1 MKTIMIDKTREIA
14 LKILYKID
22 NEKAYSNIV
31 LNEMIKQNKKELED
45 RDIGLISEIVYGT
58 TTWKL
63 TLDEIIKKYSKI
75 KLKKISPWIL
85 NILRM
90 GIYQIV
96 FLDKIPKSAAVN
108 ESVNLAK
115 RYGHKASSSFVN
127 AILRKVTVKDYEEF
141 FQLKDDI
148 QRISVTN
155 SMPIWIVEELAKE
168 LSMEKVEQIAKN
180 SNLRPDLSI
189 RINNLQIADEG
200 EIYKQK
206 DQKEISGQKLKA
218 KISKSDLIRRLEEK
232 NIKVEQGLLK
242 DFLILKNAKNIE
254 NMEEFRQ
261 GLFTIQD
268 ETAGLIPIILNPN
281 KTDVIL
287 DACSSPGGKTTYLA
301 EMMENQGKI
310 EAWDIH
316 EHRTKL
322 VENTAKRLGITNIKT
337 KVNDATIY
345 DKKYKEKFDKILLDV
360 PCLGLGVLRR
370 KPDIKWQKSKE
381 DIEEIT
387 KTQKQILENCSQYL
401 KNGGELVYSTCSIL
415 KQENDNIINEF
426 LNEHKEFY
434 TEKINIKK
442 NNKIQNKDFFEKYI
456 TNDNYLQVYQNNET
470 DGFFIC
476 KMKKNNKR

>member
-1 MKTIMIDKTREIA
+1 METIMIDKTRELA

-22 NEKAYSNIV
+22 KEKAYSNIV
-31 LNEMIKQNKKELED
+31 LNEMINQNKKELTNK
-45 RDIGLISEIVYGT
+45 DIGLISEIVYGT

-115 RYGHKASSSFVN
+115 RYGHKSSSNFVN

-148 QRISVTN
+148 QRISITN
-155 SMPIWIVEELAKE
+155 SMPIWIIEELAKQ
-168 LSMEKVEQIAKN
+168 LGDIKKVEEIAIN
-180 SNLRPDLSI
+180 SNLRPHLSI
-189 RINNLQIADEG
+189 RINNLKIAKNKNIEQ
-200 EIYKQK
+200 E
-206 DQKEISGQKLKA
+206 
-218 KISKSDLIRRLEEK
+218 LIKKLEEK
-232 NIKVEQGLLK
+232 NIEVKQGLLE

-268 ETAGLIPIILNPN
+268 ETAGLIPIILNPS
-281 KTDVIL
+281 KTDLIL

-301 EMMENQGKI
+301 EMMENQGII

-322 VENTAKRLGITNIKT
+322 VENTAKRLGITNIET

-345 DKKYKEKFDKILLDV
+345 NEKYKEKFDKILLDV
-360 PCLGLGVLRR
+360 PCLGLGVLKR

-381 DIEEIT
+381 DVEEIT

-401 KNGGELVYSTCSIL
+401 KKGGELVYSTCSIL
-415 KQENDNIINEF
+415 KEENENIINNF
-426 LNEHKEFY
+426 LKVHENFY
-434 TEKINIKK
+434 TEKINIEENKK
-442 NNKIQNKDFFEKYI
+442 IKNKEFFKKYI
-456 TNDNYLQVYQNNET
+456 TNDNCLQVYQNKET

-476 KMKKNNKR
+476 KLKKSNKI

>member
-1 MKTIMIDKTREIA
+1 METIMIDKTRELA

-22 NEKAYSNIV
+22 KEKAYSNIV
-31 LNEMIKQNKKELED
+31 LNEMINQNKKELTNK
-45 RDIGLISEIVYGT
+45 DIGLISEIVYGT

-115 RYGHKASSSFVN
+115 RYGHKSSSNFVN

-141 FQLKDDI
+141 FQLKEDI
-148 QRISVTN
+148 QRISITN
-155 SMPIWIVEELAKE
+155 SMPRWIIEELTKQLGDMKKVEE
-168 LSMEKVEQIAKN
+168 IAIN
-180 SNLRPDLSI
+180 SNLRPHLSI
-189 RINNLQIADEG
+189 RINNLKTAENKNIEQE
-200 EIYKQK
+200 
-206 DQKEISGQKLKA
+206 
-218 KISKSDLIRRLEEK
+218 LIKKLEEK
-232 NIKVEQGLLK
+232 NIEVKQGLLE

-301 EMMENQGKI
+301 EMMKNQGII

-322 VENTAKRLGITNIKT
+322 VENTARRLGITNIET

-345 DKKYKEKFDKILLDV
+345 DEKYKEKFDKILLDV
-360 PCLGLGVLRR
+360 PCLGLGVLKR

-401 KNGGELVYSTCSIL
+401 KKGGELVYSTCSIL
-415 KQENDNIINEF
+415 KEENENIINNF
-426 LNEHKEFY
+426 LKVHENFY
-434 TEKINIKK
+434 TEKINIEENKK
-442 NNKIQNKDFFEKYI
+442 IKNKEFFKKYI
-456 TNDNYLQVYQNNET
+456 TNDNCLQVYQNKET

-476 KMKKNNKR
+476 KLKKSNKI

>member
-1 MKTIMIDKTREIA
+1 METIMIDKTRELA

-22 NEKAYSNIV
+22 KEKAYSNIV
-31 LNEMIKQNKKELED
+31 LNEMINQNKKELTNK
-45 RDIGLISEIVYGT
+45 DIGLISEIVYGT

-75 KLKKISPWIL
+75 KLKKISTWIL

-90 GIYQIV
+90 GIYQII

-115 RYGHKASSSFVN
+115 RYGHKSSSNFVN

-148 QRISVTN
+148 QRISITN
-155 SMPIWIVEELAKE
+155 SMPIWIIEELAKQ
-168 LSMEKVEQIAKN
+168 LDDIKKVEEIAIN
-180 SNLRPDLSI
+180 SNLRPHLSI
-189 RINNLQIADEG
+189 RINNLKIAKNKNIEQ
-200 EIYKQK
+200 E
-206 DQKEISGQKLKA
+206 
-218 KISKSDLIRRLEEK
+218 LIKKLEEK
-232 NIKVEQGLLK
+232 NIEVKQGLLE

-301 EMMENQGKI
+301 EMMKNQGII

-322 VENTAKRLGITNIKT
+322 VENTARRLGITNIET

-345 DKKYKEKFDKILLDV
+345 DETYKEKFDKILLDV
-360 PCLGLGVLRR
+360 PCLGLGVLKR

-381 DIEEIT
+381 DVEEIT

-401 KNGGELVYSTCSIL
+401 KKGGELVYSTCSIL
-415 KQENDNIINEF
+415 KEENENIINNF
-426 LNEHKEFY
+426 LKVHENFY
-434 TEKINIKK
+434 KEKINIEENKK
-442 NNKIQNKDFFEKYI
+442 IKNKEFFKKYI
-456 TNDNYLQVYQNNET
+456 TNDNCLQVYQNKET

-476 KMKKNNKR
+476 KLKKSNKI